1 VAHVDDCACG
11 RVLSCVLNQLVG
23 NLGLVGDVLAADLVF
38 AQAKSAALFSASGA
52 ISPADRADTV
62 GTMVTRRVAES
73 SALDLILVA
82 DQRGAS
88 ATAVSALG
96 A

>member
-1 VAHVDDCACG
+1 M
-11 RVLSCVLNQLVG
+11 LSCILNQLVG
-23 NLGLVGDVLAADLVF
+23 NLGLIGDVLAADLVG

-52 ISPADRADTV
+52 LSPAKRADTV
-62 GTMVTRRVAES
+62 GAMIARRVAES